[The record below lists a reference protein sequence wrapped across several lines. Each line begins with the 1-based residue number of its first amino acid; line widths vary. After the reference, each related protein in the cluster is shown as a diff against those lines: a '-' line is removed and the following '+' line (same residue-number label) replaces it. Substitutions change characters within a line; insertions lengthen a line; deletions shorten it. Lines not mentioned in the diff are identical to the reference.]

1 MLPDCHGL
9 PRRAWYGRYSF
20 AIRDTMKIRKCIVAL
35 SGAAFLAASVNQSKA
50 VQLATPP
57 AVFVASTTATGV
69 LVVGGFLGAIG
80 LLCLYDFGLKL
91 NGLKNWDG
99 TPKV

>member
-1 MLPDCHGL
+1 MLPDCHGP
-9 PRRAWYGRYSF
+9 PRRAWYCGWSF
-20 AIRDTMKIRKCIVAL
+20 AMRGTMKIRKWIVAL

-50 VQLATPP
+50 VPVTPPPP

-80 LLCLYDFGLKL
+80 LLCIYDFGLKL

-99 TPKV
+99 TP